1 MRLYFTPDTV
11 ARASLIVLEEIGVPF
26 EAVQLDFKRGA
37 QRGAEYLGINPK
49 GRVPS
54 LVTGQGVLTETPAI
68 LTYLAQQ
75 FPAAQL
81 LPADLFQAAQV
92 QEFCAYLCAT
102 VHVSHAHRVRGARW
116 SDDPAVIAGLKVK
129 VAQNMGD
136 HFAYLEGR
144 YAGPWV
150 MGGYSVADPYL
161 FVVAGWLGSDG
172 VDIARFP
179 KIAAHH
185 AAMMARPAVQRA
197 LRRES

>member
-1 MRLYFTPDTV
+1 MRLYFAPDTV

-26 EAVQLDFKRGA
+26 EAVQVDFKRGA

-144 YAGPWV
+144 YGGPWV
-150 MGGYSVADPYL
+150 MGSYSVADPYL

-185 AAMMARPAVQRA
+185 AAMIARPAVQRA